1 MAKNKYYIYCWW
13 SGIQIKQEECK
24 IHKIDDKKIYFWND
38 YCQEYQNAN
47 INNLRVD
54 NNYYICQRIQ
64 Y

>member
-13 SGIQIKQEECK
+13 SGIQIEQEECR

-38 YCQEYQNAN
+38 YCQEYQDAN

-54 NNYYICQRIQ
+54 NNYYICQKVQ
-64 Y
+64 H